1 MNAINRL
8 NAINDYPNLDDAIL
22 LSKISDA
29 LISTKV
35 LGKDSDSPEG
45 SSYIKISK
53 TLVEKLSKD
62 LKNIS
67 NKIKKQITEQ

>member
-29 LISTKV
+29 LLKTKV
-35 LGKDSDSPEG
+35 LGKDSDTPEG
-45 SSYIKISK
+45 SGYIKISR

-62 LKNIS
+62 LKSIS
-67 NKIKKQITEQ
+67 NKINKQITEQ